1 MDQGFIMF
9 SIHFSCYWGLVFKYD
24 NESSYTSYLDATI
37 NSLKNQLLYT
47 LPGSLLF
54 FTCYP
59 VKYDHLMLSFLAIL
73 PLILLSDVYFF
84 LTHRMLHTR
93 LLWKYHK
100 AHHTNQVHVAKAL
113 DANLAEHVIGNL
125 GSFAV
130 PFFIL
135 RHFGVTVHIYVLYL
149 WVAISTINTCI
160 SHSSKRILGDKGV
173 HEMHHRSLKYNFGTG
188 FYILD
193 RLFGTYKE

>member
-1 MDQGFIMF
+1 MF
-9 SIHFSCYWGLVFKYD
+9 SIHFSCYWGMVFKYD

-59 VKYDHLMLSFLAIL
+59 VKYDHLMLSFLDIL
-73 PLILLSDVYFF
+73 PLIILSDMYFF

-93 LLWKYHK
+93 LFWKYHK

-113 DANLAEHVIGNL
+113 DANLVEHVIGNL

-135 RHFGVTVHIYVLYL
+135 QYCGVIVNIYVLYL

-173 HEMHHRSLKYNFGTG
+173 HGIHHRSLKYNFGTG